1 MKKILPAFFLL
12 TFLVFPALALAA
24 PEIPDEPIEPIF
36 ESGADLLDMLDTIAD
51 WAFAIL
57 MGLAAIVLI
66 IGGIQFITAQGSS
79 EKVSSARQWLI
90 WALVGVAV
98 GVAAKGLVA
107 VVRSILGG

>member
-1 MKKILPAFFLL
+1 MKKILPVFFLL
-12 TFLVFPALALAA
+12 TFLVFPALALAQQEA
-24 PEIPDEPIEPIF
+24 PVIF
-36 ESGADLLDMLDTIAD
+36 DDATGLIDMFDTVAN

-57 MGLAAIVLI
+57 MALAAVFLI
-66 IGGIQFITAQGSS
+66 IGGIQFVTAQGSQ
-79 EKVSSARQWLI
+79 EKVTSARNLLI

>member
-12 TFLVFPALALAA
+12 TFLVLPVLAVAQEEAPTLFTEGEGLIDILDTVANWAFTILLSLAA
-24 PEIPDEPIEPIF
+24 V
-36 ESGADLLDMLDTIAD
+36 
-51 WAFAIL
+51 
-57 MGLAAIVLI
+57 VLI
-66 IGGIQFITAQGSS
+66 VAGIQFITAQGSS
-79 EKVSSARQWLI
+79 EKVTSARQWLI